1 MVLPPSCS
9 PESIYLARYDSL
21 WPTPQPLP
29 LPPSYDS
36 EEKEYTPEQQ
46 PKSLTTLVSLSH
58 PQKTDVSKQPM
69 KTISSTKLC
78 TDTTSEPRRHFDA
91 PLPTSIPQT
100 SLAFPRPYRPGLT
113 PCPSPLRPH
122 CLARERLKLWT
133 PSHNHSRVAP
143 STRDNESHVIS
154 EDQLNHIL
162 EVLGASWAEKTKEAY
177 GAGLLAYHVFCNTHD
192 IAEHL
197 RAPIRANTL
206 LAFLSSCAGSYSGSA
221 LANFTAG
228 LRAWHLLH
236 GLPWQIN
243 AEELRAILE
252 GASRLA
258 PPSSKRPLQEPF
270 CVDTLELIHSLL
282 DPDSNKDAAIFAC
295 LTVVFYCVARL
306 GEFTVQSIKQFHP
319 TKHITRSHITHHH
332 DLNGLPVTRFHIPWT
347 KTSPTGED
355 TQCAPL
361 GGVTDPIGALKRHLR
376 INPAGPESHL
386 FAWKHPTSGI
396 RPLSRS
402 EVIKRITSLTIA
414 HNLPNFKGH
423 SLRIGGTLH
432 YLLRGT
438 PFDVVKTIGRW
449 AGDSFT
455 IYLQHHAMILAP
467 YLNDT
472 PALLEHF
479 TRYTMPPVR

>member
-1 MVLPPSCS
+1 
-9 PESIYLARYDSL
+9 
-21 WPTPQPLP
+21 
-29 LPPSYDS
+29 
-36 EEKEYTPEQQ
+36 
-46 PKSLTTLVSLSH
+46 
-58 PQKTDVSKQPM
+58 M
-69 KTISSTKLC
+69 KTTMYTKPC
-78 TDTTSEPRRHFDA
+78 TVPSSEPRCRFDA
-91 PLPTSIPQT
+91 PLPSSTSQVTPTPPQ
-100 SLAFPRPYRPGLT
+100 PYRPGLT

-122 CLARERLKLWT
+122 CLAKERLRLWI
-133 PSHNHSRVAP
+133 PSYNHLRVAHN
-143 STRDNESHVIS
+143 TLGDEIQTT
-154 EDQLNHIL
+154 EEQLNRIL
-162 EVLGASWAEKTKEAY
+162 EVMGASWAEKTKETY
-177 GAGLLAYHVFCNTHD
+177 GTGLLVYHVFCDAHN
-192 IAEHL
+192 IPEPQ

-206 LAFLSSCAGSYSGSA
+206 LSFLSSCAGSYSGSA
-221 LANFTAG
+221 LTNFTAG

-243 AEELRAILE
+243 SEELRAILE

-258 PPSSKRPLQEPF
+258 PPSSKRPLREPF
-270 CVDTLELIHSLL
+270 RVDTLELFHSLL
-282 DPDSNKDAAIFAC
+282 DPESHKDAAIFAC

-306 GEFTVQSIKQFHP
+306 GEFTVQSIKHFDP
-319 TKHITRSHITHHH
+319 TKHITRAHVSYLH
-332 DLNGLPVTRFHIPWT
+332 DLKGLPVARFRIPWT

-361 GGVTDPIGALKRHLR
+361 EGVTNPIGALERHFH
-376 INPAGPESHL
+376 INPADPDAHL
-386 FAWKHPTSGI
+386 FAWKHPTSGL

-402 EVIKRITSLTIA
+402 EVIKRIASLTAA
-414 HNLPNFKGH
+414 HNLPNLKGH

-455 IYLQHHAMILAP
+455 IYLRHHAMILAP